1 MPRCHTCLTTHLRV
15 WREISPRVYLQTSHV
30 SLVFVFARFCS
41 SSSSCLRFFL
51 CYSGF
56 NFNGIFTKDQ
66 NLYVYRR
73 RGSNSVVEWYWW
85 FRSMAERHLL
95 YPMRRLCNGFF
106 YCPCMSFSCKIL
118 DQLFHFLSMMRILVF
133 SPPFWCWHRDLRN
146 HLLWMFPKQILLRE
160 SIIILFFLCSD
171 TIGADSNEGTWIW
184 VDNTKGFS
192 LDEFSCQWR

>member
-1 MPRCHTCLTTHLRV
+1 MPRCHTCLTTHLCV
-15 WREISPRVYLQTSHV
+15 WRKMSPRVYLQTSHA
-30 SLVFVFARFCS
+30 SLLSRFC
-41 SSSSCLRFFL
+41 SSSCLRFFL

-73 RGSNSVVEWYWW
+73 RGSNNSVVEWDWW

-95 YPMRRLCNGFF
+95 YPMCRLCNGFF
-106 YCPCMSFSCKIL
+106 YGPCMYFSCKIL
-118 DQLFHFLSMMRILVF
+118 DQSFLFFVYDEEFLF
-133 SPPFWCWHRDLRN
+133 FHHPFDADIEISETICYSKANFIKGIDN
-146 HLLWMFPKQILLRE
+146 HTFFF
-160 SIIILFFLCSD
+160 FFLCSD